1 VNAVIVMNG
10 STIVFTD
17 DQGNVIDRYAVNR
30 ILIIEKNIRAPLAV
44 SGGASGEISNNN
56 EGGSADEEGL

>member
-1 VNAVIVMNG
+1 MNAVIVMNG

-17 DQGNVIDRYAVNR
+17 DQGNVIDRYAVKR
-30 ILIIEKNIRAPLAV
+30 ILIIEKNIRGPLAA
-44 SGGASGEISNNN
+44 SGGASGEISKNN